1 MGLRAMMMITGNIDG
16 LGIIRRLTLKMI
28 KFKFY
33 YPKKTSLRGFTSF
46 ELSRVKIHQQV
57 GPYDM

>member
-1 MGLRAMMMITGNIDG
+1 MMITGNIDG